1 MKIKRFLDV
10 FRRFLGILGLCSA
23 LLGMAAGAA
32 VKVEHEF
39 VMDSWETEQG
49 LPENSATC
57 FVQTPDGYLWFGT
70 FNGLVRFDGMKFR
83 VFNRSNTPDL
93 VDNAVVNLHLDQAG
107 RLWISTVSGLA
118 FVRDGQWTQLGAEQG
133 WTGNFVRC
141 FAESPDG
148 DLYLSS
154 FDGLV
159 AKFQNGAFESL
170 NPPDAGSGGYVA
182 YLDGENVLWAMN
194 EGFLGRWVGGRWD
207 PLLQGAEIPDVFGV
221 GRARDGGM
229 WIANNGELLKFR
241 GREVESR
248 DRIPFPIRG
257 VWNVFEDSRGVVW
270 ICSFVDGLYQ
280 FSREGGWRHW
290 SVENGLTDNSL
301 RSAFEDREGSV
312 WVGSSGGGMMRFKRK
327 MVRSIGVEE
336 GLPVRVVKTVAK
348 GVGETMFLGTHGG
361 GLIQWNGRDLNP
373 IKNPFLKPTG
383 ELDYVTATITDR
395 RGWVWVGRLKEGL
408 DCLDSSDNYRVR
420 ERFLE
425 HEAVSALFE
434 DSAGRVW
441 VGSSAGVLVYDQGSL
456 KPVPVRS
463 IDQAIEARCF
473 VENPMNR
480 EIWIGARNGGLFR
493 FENGALEKLP
503 QTSELEQSTL
513 LSLRFGDRGELW
525 IGTEERGL
533 ACLMDGK
540 VTWVNPWAVL
550 GIRSIGCILEDG
562 SGNLWMSSQG
572 GIVRVPK
579 AGLEHAVFEGAPHDS
594 IPFEILTTADGL
606 ISREC
611 AVGQQ
616 PSGGIGRDGKLW
628 FATYRGAV
636 QVDPYRLEPVSAAP
650 SVWVE
655 ELVADGRQ
663 LISPVEAGGIHA
675 PDQAPVL
682 VPAGTRRL
690 ELRLA
695 AVSLA
700 NPEKERVRYRVE
712 GLDADWTEVGL
723 RREVYLQNLAPGSH
737 RVWIQ
742 VTDRENRW
750 HGAAPALVMTVQPFV
765 WQTLWFRTVT
775 PLVLIGLVSGVS
787 WRVTRHRWRRRL
799 EELHHLRALQWEKMH
814 RAAVLD
820 STSDFVCFLDRGG
833 RALNL
838 NPAGRR
844 LIGLREDEPLEG
856 GKSQSMHPE
865 WAATLI
871 RDHGIP
877 EACRSGVWEGE
888 SALLTRDGRE
898 IPVSQVIVHYREPD
912 GVGELLATICRDIT
926 AQKRHEVELAA
937 ARDAAIEVARLKS
950 EFVATMSHEIRTPMN
965 GVIGMTELLLETN
978 LDPEQRSYAETVQFS
993 ADSLLVI
1000 INDIL
1005 DFSKIEAGKLDI
1017 EMRDLD
1023 LNEVLED
1030 VLGAS
1035 AEPAGRKKLELAG
1048 CIGPGTPTLLRGDS
1062 GRLRQILTNL
1072 LGNAI
1077 KFTSTGEVVVRI
1089 HGVSESEHHAVIR
1102 CEVRDTGIGI
1112 AADKKKL
1119 LFEPFSQVDGS
1130 MTRRYGGS
1138 GLGLSI
1144 SKRLVEL
1151 MQGEVG
1157 VDSTPGRGSTFW
1169 FTAHLEKQPGEADRR
1184 GTLLEVP
1191 FSGSILVVDDNA
1203 SSRAILHTRL
1213 QGMGL
1218 EVTEASSV
1226 AEAYSCLGRGASR
1239 SEPVSLVLLDYG
1251 MAGSDD
1257 LELVRRVRATP
1268 NLANL
1273 PIVLMARFGERVARE
1288 VLEKE
1293 KIVACLYKPIRDSA
1307 LRDILGRL
1315 GGGDRA
1321 RTGIQRETNP
1331 LVAR

>member
-1 MKIKRFLDV
+1 MSGGGALAEGKI
-10 FRRFLGILGLCSA
+10 
-23 LLGMAAGAA
+23 
-32 VKVEHEF
+32 EHEF

-70 FNGLVRFDGMKFR
+70 FNGLVRFDGVKFR

-93 VDNAVVNLHLDQAG
+93 VDNAVVNLHLDREG
-107 RLWISTVSGLA
+107 RFWISTASGLA
-118 FVRDGQWTQLGAEQG
+118 YVRDGAWTQLGAEQG

-148 DLYLSS
+148 DLYVSS
-154 FDGLV
+154 FDGVV
-159 AKFQNGAFESL
+159 ARFRNGVFESL
-170 NPPDAGSGGYVA
+170 NPPGAGNGGYVT

-194 EGFLGRWVGGRWD
+194 QASLGRWVDGRWD
-207 PLLQGAEIPDVFGV
+207 QVLQASEIEGLFGAC
-221 GRARDGGM
+221 RARDGGM
-229 WIANNGELLKFR
+229 WIVNNGELLKYR

-248 DRIPFPIRG
+248 ERIPFEIRG
-257 VWNVFEDSRGVVW
+257 IWNVFEDSRGLVW
-270 ICSFVDGLYQ
+270 ICSFVDGLIQ
-280 FSREGGWRHW
+280 FSRDGGWRHFT
-290 SVENGLTDNSL
+290 VETGLSDNSL
-301 RSAFEDREGSV
+301 RLAFEDREGSV
-312 WVGSSGGGMMRFKRK
+312 WVGSSGGGVMRFKRK
-327 MVRSIGVEE
+327 IVRSIGVEE
-336 GLPVRVVKTVAK
+336 GLPVRVVKTVAN
-348 GVGETMFLGTHGG
+348 GVGETMFLGMQGG
-361 GLIQWNGRDLNP
+361 GLIQLDGRNLKP
-373 IKNPFLKPTG
+373 IENPFLKETG
-383 ELDYVTATITDR
+383 ELDYVNSTITDR

-425 HEAVSALFE
+425 GEGVRALFE
-434 DSAGRVW
+434 DSEGRVW
-441 VGSSAGVLVYDQGSL
+441 VGSSAGVLVYDGGSL
-456 KPVPVRS
+456 KTVPGLT
-463 IDQAIEARCF
+463 IDGAVDARCF
-473 VENPMNR
+473 VENPKNR
-480 EIWIGARNGGLFR
+480 EIWIGARDGGLFR
-493 FENGALEKLP
+493 FENGGLERMP
-503 QTSELEQSTL
+503 QSSKLEQSTL
-513 LSLRFGDRGELW
+513 LSLRFGDRGQLW

-533 ACLMDGK
+533 ACLVNGK
-540 VTWVNPWAVL
+540 VTWVNPWAAL
-550 GIRSIGCILEDG
+550 GIRSIGCILDDAI
-562 SGNLWMSSQG
+562 GNLWMGTQG

-579 AGLEHAVFEGAPHDS
+579 LALEQTVFEGASIDG

-611 AVGQQ
+611 TVGQQ
-616 PSGGIGRDGKLW
+616 PSGQVGRDGKLW

-636 QVDPYRLEPVSAAP
+636 QVDPNRLEAVSAPP

-655 ELVADGRQ
+655 ELLADGRQ
-663 LISPVEAGGIHA
+663 LISPVEAGGIHTA
-675 PDQAPVL
+675 SQVPVV
-682 VPAGTRRL
+682 VPAGTKRL

-712 GLDADWTEVGL
+712 GLDIGWTDVGV
-723 RREVYLQNLAPGSH
+723 RREVYLQNLLPGSH
-737 RVWIQ
+737 EVWIQ
-742 VTDRENRW
+742 VADRENRW
-750 HGAAPALVMTVQPFV
+750 HGSLPALVMMVQPFV
-765 WQTLWFRTVT
+765 WQTLWFRIVT
-775 PLVLIGLVSGVS
+775 PLGLIGLVAVVS
-787 WRVTRHRWRRRL
+787 WGVTRHRWRRQL

-833 RALNL
+833 RAMSL

-844 LIGLREDEPLEG
+844 LLGLEEDEPLG
-856 GKSQSMHPE
+856 GEKSPSMHPE

-912 GVGELLATICRDIT
+912 GGGELLATICRDIT
-926 AQKRHEVELAA
+926 AQKRHAVELAA
-937 ARDAAIEVARLKS
+937 ARDAALEGARLKS

-978 LDPEQRSYAETVQFS
+978 LDEEQRSFAETVQYS

-1017 EMRDLD
+1017 EIRDLD

-1030 VLGAS
+1030 ILGAH

-1048 CIGPGTPTLLRGDS
+1048 CIAPGTPILVRGDS
-1062 GRLRQILTNL
+1062 GRLRQILSNFI
-1072 LGNAI
+1072 GNAI
-1077 KFTSTGEVVVRI
+1077 KFTSEGEVVVRV
-1089 HGVSESEHHAVIR
+1089 HGVTESEHHAVIR
-1102 CEVRDTGIGI
+1102 CEVRDTGIGV
-1112 AADKKKL
+1112 APDKKQL

-1144 SKRLVEL
+1144 CKRLVEL

-1157 VDSTPGRGSTFW
+1157 VDSAPGRGSTFW
-1169 FTAHLEKQPGEADRR
+1169 FTAQLEKQPGEADER
-1184 GTLLEVP
+1184 GELSEVP
-1191 FSGSILVVDDNA
+1191 FSGSILIVDDNA

-1226 AEAYSCLGRGASR
+1226 AEAYSCLERGTSQ
-1239 SEPVSLVLLDYG
+1239 SEPITLVLLDYG
-1251 MAGSDD
+1251 LAGSDD
-1257 LELVRRVRATP
+1257 LELVRKVRATP
-1268 NLANL
+1268 NLAAL
-1273 PIVLMARFGERVARE
+1273 PIVLMARFGERVATE

-1293 KIVACLYKPIRDSA
+1293 KIVGCLYKPIRDSA
-1307 LRDILGRL
+1307 LRDLLGRL
-1315 GGGDRA
+1315 DREDQ
-1321 RTGIQRETNP
+1321 TSTWIQRGANP
-1331 LVAR
+1331 LVAP